1 MQRARARARRVG
13 SGQAGGGAPRLVPPR
28 AHSPGTAALS
38 RGESGR
44 CRALQLPQDGIPTR
58 PAGCSLP
65 GAQAAALEGPSRLG
79 RAGAKLQNSRSPRFN
94 CSRDSQ
100 LFPCAP
106 GRTPGP
112 PSLPFSTL
120 CRRTAGL
127 EQEKDDPLELPAKS
141 CHETLVLWLT
151 GRDHTV
157 SARAAELGAGSFFVF
172 SSRPP
177 PPPRPPIQSGSQRTA
192 FPH

>member
-44 CRALQLPQDGIPTR
+44 RRALQLPQDGIPPR

-79 RAGAKLQNSRSPRFN
+79 GAGANLQNSRFPRFS

-100 LFPCAP
+100 LFSCAS
-106 GRTPGP
+106 GWTPGP

-120 CRRTAGL
+120 CRRKAGL
-127 EQEKDDPLELPAKS
+127 EQEKDDPLDLPAKS
-141 CHETLVLWLT
+141 CHETLVLGLT

-157 SARAAELGAGSFFVF
+157 SARAAELGAGSFFYF
-172 SSRPP
+172 SSPP
-177 PPPRPPIQSGSQRTA
+177 TPIQSGSQRTT
-192 FPH
+192 FPS